1 MSIRFE
7 PLTREHLPQL
17 LAWLQ
22 KPHVAEWWRDL
33 QTMELVEADHLPSID
48 GQEPSYHYVIVV
60 DDRPVGM
67 IQWYLVADFPEW
79 EEILHV
85 GEGVAGVDLLIGEE
99 DAVGRGLGPEVLRTF
114 ISELVF
120 ANESTHA
127 VVAGVEPA
135 KPARCARSRRR
146 ASASSST
153 TRRRDART
161 GCCDCSAATDQGDAS
176 AAAGVLRS
184 RSKGLG
190 SSSSSLACM
199 IVGSRQT
206 FSSTFACL

>member
-120 ANESTHA
+120 ANESTRA

-135 KPARCARSRRR
+135 NTRSLRAFEKAGFRVELDYEEEGRPHRLLRLQRR
-146 ASASSST
+146 
-153 TRRRDART
+153 
-161 GCCDCSAATDQGDAS
+161 G
-176 AAAGVLRS
+176 
-184 RSKGLG
+184 G
-190 SSSSSLACM
+190 S
-199 IVGSRQT
+199 G
-206 FSSTFACL
+206 